1 MAAMEWSQIMTVYA
15 CVQYEEFKCKQT
27 MLTMFN
33 NSSPKSRLTGAG
45 FFVISSLSPFGRH
58 FVYLPHQTRMTR
70 MNSENSRQLRKPQTQ
85 ARACMTFENSPG
97 PPPPPPPLPPPK
109 KKKCLDKAM

>member
-33 NSSPKSRLTGAG
+33 NYSPKSRL
-45 FFVISSLSPFGRH
+45 ISSLSLFGRI
-58 FVYLPHQTRMTR
+58 FLVYLPHLNTNDTNEFGEFETAMQTPDVGKGLHDFR
-70 MNSENSRQLRKPQTQ
+70 E
-85 ARACMTFENSPG
+85 SPG
-97 PPPPPPPLPPPK
+97 PPPSPPPPF
-109 KKKCLDKAM
+109 KCLDETR